1 MYIRTDEITCG
12 NSYGIAFGYMFARCT
27 NLLTGPTW
35 ICNDNKLSI
44 DGWAQ
49 FIGMFR
55 HCTNLKTVTL
65 PPITT
70 YTYSYYYERQFETM
84 LENCSSL
91 ETIYYDGV
99 YPIDSTTTS
108 KSFSNGMNTTGD
120 FYNLKNANVSR
131 DVNGIPSGWTI
142 HTSL

>member
-12 NSYGIAFGYMFARCT
+12 TDYGIAFGYMFNKCT

-35 ICNDNKLSI
+35 ICNDNKLSV
-44 DGWAQ
+44 DGRAH
-49 FIGMFR
+49 FISMFK

-65 PPITT
+65 PPITA
-70 YTYSYYYERQFETM
+70 YSLYFYRQFETM

-99 YPIDSTTTS
+99 YPIHNTTTS
-108 KSFSNGMNTTGD
+108 KNFSKGM
-120 FYNLKNANVSR
+120 KNE
-131 DVNGIPSGWTI
+131 
-142 HTSL
+142 